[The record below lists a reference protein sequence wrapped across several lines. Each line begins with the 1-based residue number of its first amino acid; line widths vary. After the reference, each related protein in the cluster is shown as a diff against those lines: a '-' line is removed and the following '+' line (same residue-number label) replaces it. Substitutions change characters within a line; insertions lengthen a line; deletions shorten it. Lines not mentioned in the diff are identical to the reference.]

1 MTQANTP
8 SNIAAWARRYI
19 EAFGLALVKIEPGQ
33 KAPKGNG
40 WNKPGGYFT
49 DADKAEAF
57 WTKNPNHNMGVV
69 LGPSHVCSL
78 DVDHVEYTRHV
89 LLHVLDLHLDD
100 LAAVYPTLV
109 GNPARFRLMFR
120 VPEGVEL
127 SRHSLVWPNPLDPD
141 GSKHKLATAA
151 LEQAEATGN
160 AELTATM
167 RERQKELAPV
177 TVFELRGGLV
187 QDVLPPSIHP
197 DTGKPYFWR
206 TPPSADGLPELPRE
220 LLSIWNNWEI
230 FKPLGQGACE
240 WAPAPKERPAPKAKP
255 SRPAPTG
262 PSGSTDVVGAYNQAH
277 DVEQLLAA
285 HGYKRR
291 GGKWL
296 FPGSTTGLAGVTV
309 KDGKVYSHH
318 AADPLANGHMNDAFD
333 VFCLLEHDGDQKAA
347 TKAAAK
353 ALGIDHASQRKKNI
367 TGTPPKAKGETGGK
381 AAPGDDASSS
391 ANESGDLPPAPS
403 ESDSGAPAGS
413 STTGGA
419 GGAFHIQGLLRRYAL
434 IVGTTQA
441 WDLDNGRRIKKAAFQ
456 ALIGKDL
463 FKQWDAE
470 TDPKRK
476 KTVGEDWVKDIE
488 RAQAL
493 AGKAVGDLKMPMLTR
508 YVYIDGTKDVW
519 DYAKKRRVAEGAVK
533 MALGDAYSLWLNS
546 PERRVVDMNHIVFD
560 PTLSHDPKVY
570 INTYEGL
577 PLTPERDDAKCANLI
592 WLISFLCNHAEDAT
606 DWLCRWL
613 AFPLQHSGAKMDT
626 AVLMHST
633 TEGSGK
639 SLLFSV
645 VMGLLYGQYSATVGQ
660 TQLEGSFNAW
670 QSGKLWAVFEE
681 VVSRDQKYNQVGK
694 IKQLITGQT
703 VRIESKFVN
712 GWEEASHMNAVFLS
726 NEIVPWPISDSD
738 RRFLVM
744 WPEEKLPAA
753 RQMAIKQELANGG
766 VEALYAWLL
775 AYELGDFDEQTKPP
789 VTPARERL
797 VALSRAPW
805 QTFANLWRLGELG
818 DGLWGGCLSSDL
830 YAMFVE
836 WCQRNGEHRMSQTK
850 FSLFIETLGVDKTRA
865 IPWTEGSTR
874 RFAAFLM
881 PRDESAFLP
890 PSMQAAALG
899 AHVEAWRAKAKLC
912 GWHVE
917 AWDHVK
923 AAAA

>member
-1 MTQANTP
+1 MTLP
-8 SNIAAWARRYI
+8 IDGSPISEYARAYVGDYGMCVVDI
-19 EAFGLALVKIEPGQ
+19 PPGG
-33 KAPKGNG
+33 KGPARKD
-40 WNKPGGYFT
+40 WNKEGGYFT
-49 DADKAEAF
+49 NADQAEAF

-69 LGPSHVCSL
+69 LGPSRVCSL

-89 LLHVLDLHLDD
+89 LLNVLDLHLDD

-109 GNPARFRLMFR
+109 GNPERFRLMFR

-151 LEQAEATGN
+151 LKQAEATGN
-160 AELTATM
+160 AALGAEM
-167 RERQKELAPV
+167 RAKQKKLAPV

-206 TPPSADGLPELPRE
+206 TKPSADGLPELPKE
-220 LLSIWNNWEI
+220 LLTIWNNWEI

-255 SRPAPTG
+255 SRPAPG
-262 PSGSTDVVGAYNQAH
+262 PSGSTDVVGAYNDAH

-291 GGKWL
+291 GKKWL
-296 FPGSTTGLAGVTV
+296 YPGSTTGLAGVTV
-309 KDGKVYSHH
+309 VEGKVYSHH
-318 AADPLANGHMNDAFD
+318 GADPLANGHMNDAFD

-353 ALGIDHASQRKKNI
+353 ALGIDHASQRKKAA
-367 TGTPPKAKGETGGK
+367 GGAAPKAKGEASGK
-381 AAPGDDASSS
+381 PEAGDDASSS
-391 ANESGDLPPAPS
+391 ADESGDLPPAPTDS
-403 ESDSGAPAGS
+403 ASGAPAGS
-413 STTGGA
+413 STKGGA
-419 GGAFHIQGLLRRYAL
+419 GGGFHIQGLLRRYAL

-441 WDLDNGRRIKKAAFQ
+441 WDLDNGRRIKKAAFT
-456 ALIGKDL
+456 ALVGKEL
-463 FKQWDAE
+463 FKEWDAV

-476 KTVGEDWVKDIE
+476 KTVSEEWAKDIE

-493 AGKAVGDLKMPMLTR
+493 AGKAVGDIKMPMLTR

-546 PERRVVDMNHIVFD
+546 PDRRVVDMDHIVFD
-560 PTLSHDPKVY
+560 PTMSHDPEVY
-570 INTYEGL
+570 INTFEGL
-577 PLTPERDDAKCANLI
+577 PLTPGRDDAKCENLI
-592 WLISFLCNHAEDAT
+592 WLISFLCNHADDANA
-606 DWLCRWL
+606 WLCRWL
-613 AFPLQHSGAKMDT
+613 AYPLQHSGAKMDT

-645 VMGLLYGQYSATVGQ
+645 AMGMLYGKYSATVGQ

-753 RQMAIKQELANGG
+753 RQKAIKHELANGG

-775 AYELGDFDEQTKPP
+775 ALDLGEFDPQTKPP

-805 QTFANLWRLGELG
+805 QTFANLWRMGELG
-818 DGLWGGCLSSDL
+818 IGLWGGCLSSDL
-830 YAMFVE
+830 YALFLE

-865 IPWTEGSTR
+865 IPWSDGYSR
-874 RFAAFLM
+874 RFAAFLI
-881 PRDESAFLP
+881 PRDEASFLP
-890 PSMQAAALG
+890 PSVKAAELG
-899 AHVEAWRAKAKLC
+899 VHVLEWRTRAKLA
-912 GWHVE
+912 GWNVD

-923 AAAA
+923 AVAA